1 MKKNGHIGMPI
12 GHRPGFVPV
21 VDARTGNPLVR
32 VGRVIHCPEE
42 FFGGPPGRGM
52 RIVFRNLV
60 ERSRICQKCP
70 FFLDRVRCYHPDTGT
85 SQIPDGPDVERISLF
100 HEENLP
106 LSLDDRDRAPFRQT
120 GLLELPDRRPGGHR
134 HLRAAQDT
142 EVSETQRICPALGQ
156 GNGGA
161 CGIEKAPGCSG
172 SSGFQERLYQFP
184 ESHIIIALG
193 GQEEIQLAAGVSLEN
208 AMKIEQGVGR
218 RIGDVGGGG
227 FCVPRPGEDRWLVKS
242 GDIPDGRQV
251 TGPGGRRKKETRGEK
266 NPGKKNGKT
275 AVHEEPSL
283 KSFWGEERGQDP
295 IPPAGGIW
303 NPARS
308 RDVIDQ

>member
-1 MKKNGHIGMPI
+1 MQG
-12 GHRPGFVPV
+12 
-21 VDARTGNPLVR
+21 
-32 VGRVIHCPEE
+32 
-42 FFGGPPGRGM
+42 
-52 RIVFRNLV
+52 
-60 ERSRICQKCP
+60 
-70 FFLDRVRCYHPDTGT
+70 
-85 SQIPDGPDVERISLF
+85 IPLF
-100 HEENLP
+100 HEKNL
-106 LSLDDRDRAPFRQT
+106 SFALDDRNGSAFHQA
-120 GLLELPDRRPGGHR
+120 GFLELFERRPGCHR
-134 HLRAAQDT
+134 HAGTAEDS
-142 EVSETQRICPALGQ
+142 EVPETQRVPFALGQ
-156 GNGGA
+156 GNRGA